1 MTKKVIKYSGL
12 SSSKVRYPVEKT
24 IIGTIIKDNESFLRV
39 KTELGKIVE
48 IAKDKVFSVKDQY
61 YEVIM
66 KKERCYN

>member
-24 IIGTIIKDNESFLRV
+24 IIGTIIKNNESFLRV

-48 IAKDKVFSVKDQY
+48 IAKDKVFSVKDQ
-61 YEVIM
+61 
-66 KKERCYN
+66 